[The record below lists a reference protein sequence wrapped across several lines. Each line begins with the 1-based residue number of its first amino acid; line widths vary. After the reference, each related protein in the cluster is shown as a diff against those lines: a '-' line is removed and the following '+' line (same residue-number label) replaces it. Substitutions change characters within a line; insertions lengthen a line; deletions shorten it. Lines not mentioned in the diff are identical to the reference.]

1 MPKFAKGSQEAKDAM
16 AKARASRG
24 KPKDPTKPKRLTKKQ
39 AQREREQA
47 GLVMLEKVGD
57 NEVVVPQYYAKQL
70 APSKKKKLR
79 YRLVNPITQERKLA
93 TRNGQSVVQITRRP
107 TKETILL
114 GSDPTP
120 IPLSAFSRA
129 DQEKVKEQFKAVSV
143 FGDREPNEMPKIPLD
158 KPKPRGRPTKLPKN
172 IEWWKE
178 NAGTVRMAKK
188 AIQELKTAKDKAKAE
203 REAKKKPAQPKPEP
217 KPNISMVIEEGD
229 EDEDEDKA
237 EEKEEKKEEGGDGNM
252 FLPEPMKP
260 ATATDVKDLKT
271 FLEDLKTE
279 GEKGLD
285 YYPANGIFGDIVFAG
300 ILSKYGNKCFWERDI
315 ATEGKSVGDAWTNI
329 KVIFTEEKM
338 NDNKMLTSIFTP
350 SFIEQFG
357 KHIEGCMERG
367 EEIIAIPLTLYGY
380 TVIKEKNTNALGGY
394 TPNKQTYDRYVGN
407 TSSHANMLIFRPK
420 RGIVERFEPH
430 GSKSGLAE
438 KIDAKSEIVINKVLK
453 RFWEKEMKKYVGKV
467 RFVPPIDICP
477 TKYPQTAGFQS
488 LASMLGKDIY
498 GDKYMGFCL
507 MWSLFFVEVILMNP
521 DKTTDEVITETLAIS
536 KEDPDYLL
544 QVIKGYVRMA
554 EIIVQSMAESAGL
567 KDYKLTLEKED
578 RNSPL
583 YQGLFANKSKVVKE
597 RLGEYFTSL
606 YESINTGTKGEKIEK
621 SKKAEEATVASKYED
636 IEKQF
641 KEGGELDKL
650 KRAFKSIK
658 MSKPVFNA
666 LYDVFT
672 SNTESIKKIYED
684 YFKSRNFTA
693 EEIQDYKYKLF
704 ADMLVDKDQVKR
716 RSTTVNKFLTFIETN
731 FAGNKRAGTVLKQAK
746 KQREELGKF
755 LLGKGILD
763 DIKGFYNKGVKAVKR
778 GYDDAKDFA
787 STVISG
793 RKDYQPKGRDIVKR
807 YGAETIKAIEVGRD
821 PVLPALKGVLNAI
834 SGGEFG
840 KRVDKAEYDDLF
852 HLFAVITLASGKKIM
867 TEKNE
872 VIIISESIPARSEKA
887 EYIQIANIP
896 SITMETLFSNNK
908 SRMGGKYFTYSAKDN
923 NCQDYLLSLLKS
935 SGIGTEAE
943 YKFIK
948 QDTKQLFEGM
958 PGLRKF
964 ANSITGFAGKLDVI
978 LAGRGFADKETEA
991 EIEDIEG
998 YGLAQKK
1005 ICCNCIKGMVH
1016 TCEMCGGKISSRD
1029 VEKFFRNVGKKIIGK
1044 KATKKVEKF
1053 GEDAGKYITAKKG
1066 GLATDLI
1073 DYGVPAATA
1082 AVVGG
1087 LSGLATGGL
1096 GGVVGSAA
1104 GSKLGKEVIA
1114 PALHKATGA
1123 GMGGRSAWITLV
1135 KKVAREK
1142 GISYKEALSVASAMR
1157 KK

>member
-39 AQREREQA
+39 AQRQLEQN

-129 DQEKVKEQFKAVSV
+129 DQEKVKQQFKAVSI

-188 AIQELKTAKDKAKAE
+188 AIQELKIAKDKAKAE
-203 REAKKKPAQPKPEP
+203 REAKKKPVQPKPEP
-217 KPNISMVIEEGD
+217 KPNINLVIE
-229 EDEDEDKA
+229 EDEDEEEDKDEENV
-237 EEKEEKKEEGGDGNM
+237 EEKEEGGEENT
-252 FLPEPMKP
+252 FLPEPMNP
-260 ATATDVKDLKT
+260 ATATDIKDLKT
-271 FLEDLKTE
+271 FMEDLKAE

-285 YYPANGIFGDIVFAG
+285 YYPANTLFGDIVFAG
-300 ILSKYGNKCFWERDI
+300 ILAKYGNKCFWEREI
-315 ATEGKSVGDAWTNI
+315 AMEGKSSGDTWTEI
-329 KVIFTEEKM
+329 KVIFTNEKM
-338 NDNKMLTSIFTP
+338 NDNRALTSIFTP
-350 SFIEQFG
+350 SFLEAFG

-380 TVIKEKNTNALGGY
+380 TVIKEKN
-394 TPNKQTYDRYVGN
+394 PVNKQQYNKYTGN
-407 TSSHANMLIFRPK
+407 ATSHANILIFRPK

-430 GSKSGLAE
+430 GSKSGFVE
-438 KIDAKSEIVINKVLK
+438 KIDTGNEIVINKVLK

-488 LASMLGKDIY
+488 LASSLGKDIY

-554 EIIVQSMAESAGL
+554 EIIIQSMAESVGL

-583 YQGLFANKSKVVKE
+583 YQGLFDNKSKVVKE
-597 RLGEYFTSL
+597 RLGEYFLSL
-606 YESINTGTKGEKIEK
+606 YNSINTGEKGEKIEK
-621 SKKAEEATVASKYED
+621 SIKAEKATVASKYED

-641 KEGGELDKL
+641 KEGKELDKV

-658 MSKPVFNA
+658 MSKPIFNA
-666 LYDVFT
+666 LFDAFT

-693 EEIQDYKYKLF
+693 DETQDYKYKLF
-704 ADMLVDKDQVKR
+704 ADTLVDEAQVKR
-716 RSTTVNKFLTFIETN
+716 RPNMVISFVKLVEDSFT
-731 FAGNKRAGTVLKQAK
+731 GNKRAGTVLKEAK
-746 KQREELGKF
+746 KQRERHSKFILGE
-755 LLGKGILD
+755 GILD
-763 DIKGFYNKGVKAVKR
+763 DIKGVFNKGVNAVKR
-778 GYDDAKDFA
+778 GYEDAKDFA
-787 STVISG
+787 STVVSG
-793 RKDYQPKGRDIVKR
+793 RKDYQPKGRDILKR

-840 KRVDKAEYDDLF
+840 KRVDRAEYDDLF
-852 HLFAVITLASGKKIM
+852 HLFSVITLASGKKIM

-923 NCQDYLLSLLKS
+923 NCQDYLLSLMKS
-935 SGIGTEAE
+935 SGIGTEAD

-978 LAGRGFADKETEA
+978 LAGRGFANKETEA

-998 YGLAQKK
+998 SGLAQKK
-1005 ICCNCIKGMVH
+1005 ICGNCIKGMVH

-1029 VEKFFRNVGKKIIGK
+1029 IEKFFRNAGKKIIGK
-1044 KATKKVEKF
+1044 KATKAVEKF
-1053 GEDAGKYITAKKG
+1053 GNDAGKYITAKKG

-1123 GMGGRSAWITLV
+1123 GMGGRSAWINLV
-1135 KKVAREK
+1135 KKVSRDR